1 MSNVTKE
8 DIKKISRL
16 ARIEIPEADLE
27 KTAKQV
33 NGIIGW
39 VEKLN
44 EVNTD
49 NVEPLI
55 NVNEMPLRLN
65 EDKISEGGIAEDV
78 LKNSKNAKYNYFT
91 VPKVIE

>member
-16 ARIEIPEADLE
+16 AKIEVLE
-27 KTAKQV
+27 EERENLATQV
-33 NGIIGW
+33 GGIIGW

-49 NVEPLI
+49 NVEPLTST
-55 NVNEMPLRLN
+55 NEASLFTAKD
-65 EDKISEGGIAEDV
+65 EISDGDKADDI
-78 LKNSKNAKYNYFT
+78 LKNAEHSKYGYFM